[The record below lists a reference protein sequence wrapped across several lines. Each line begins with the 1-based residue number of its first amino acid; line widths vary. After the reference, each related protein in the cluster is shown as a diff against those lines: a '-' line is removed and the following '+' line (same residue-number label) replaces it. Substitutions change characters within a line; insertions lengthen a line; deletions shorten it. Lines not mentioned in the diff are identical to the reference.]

1 MTIER
6 FVTFSKHEQLLILGS
21 EFERAR
27 VWQYTDQEKFHMA
40 LDRALQ
46 IIKLLMSDP
55 KWNQESHQLLFL
67 KEEIKKFYI
76 GDNKTEIGILYR
88 AL

>member
-6 FVTFSKHEQLLILGS
+6 LAKFSKHDQLLILGS

-27 VWQYTDQEKFHMA
+27 VWQNTDQEKFRLA
-40 LDRALQ
+40 LDRALE
-46 IIKLLMSDP
+46 IINLLLLDP
-55 KWNQESHQLLFL
+55 KWNWELDQLSFL
-67 KEEIKKFYI
+67 RDEILKFASGENKEEI
-76 GDNKTEIGILYR
+76 GVLYR